1 MDIFQRKYRRI
12 YHFSK
17 EDNMAYGVSF
27 FSILSIM
34 IVCTA
39 YFIEAVRLPFGS
51 INEPGP
57 GFFPVII
64 GAIGTILSTYVLGES
79 IKNKESARD
88 EKTENITLLFLY
100 IGSLIGLVIFFKWV
114 GSLFGVFLL
123 VLLLMKASRLPG
135 WRLPVV
141 VSIIASFVIYI
152 VFGYWLKVSLPAGIL
167 AGLI

>member
-1 MDIFQRKYRRI
+1 
-12 YHFSK
+12 
-17 EDNMAYGVSF
+17 MAYGVSF

-34 IVCTA
+34 IVCTT